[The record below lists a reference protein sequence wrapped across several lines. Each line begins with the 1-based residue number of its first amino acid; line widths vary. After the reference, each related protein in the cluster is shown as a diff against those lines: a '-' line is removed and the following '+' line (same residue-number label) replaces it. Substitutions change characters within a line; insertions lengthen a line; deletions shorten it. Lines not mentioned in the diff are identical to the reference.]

1 MICEIHLFKGDSY
14 NLHLNKTVAEF
25 YHYLVEKVDIL
36 INVSISTHIAL
47 G

>member
-1 MICEIHLFKGDSY
+1 MCEIYLLKGDFY

-36 INVSISTHIAL
+36 INVSCTVFFSI
-47 G
+47 